1 MIGKKRCI
9 RDDLYDE
16 FRNFG
21 SEYHSQVSRHKE
33 DLRKN
38 LIDKSDL
45 EAQKRVRE
53 IIEYKRSRGR
63 RACKCH
69 NPGFQ
74 VMIDLIFMILCILII
89 LI

>member
-1 MIGKKRCI
+1 MIGKHRSI

-16 FRNFG
+16 FKNFG

-38 LIDKSDL
+38 LIDKSDI

-53 IIEYKRSRGR
+53 IIEYRQSKSRRG
-63 RACKCH
+63 CKYY
-69 NPGFQ
+69 NPGF
-74 VMIDLIFMILCILII
+74 
-89 LI
+89 